1 MPLLSRPLLLYD
13 VRDVEALCTSIVQ
26 RSRLSLD
33 HHDREDLT
41 AYLIATCWELSLR
54 YEPGRTSFSTW
65 ATTTLRLR
73 VIDWNRA
80 RNGRTRWQFSGH
92 TYERERPR
100 LVPLDAELVDTLPT
114 GTGDPA
120 LDSDP
125 DLGGILDAGD
135 RQEARDYLALGLELP
150 TSHWVSSCLDELRDE
165 LERRSPG

>member
-1 MPLLSRPLLLYD
+1 MPLLSRPLPLYD

-41 AYLIATCWELSLR
+41 AYLIVACWELSLR
-54 YEPGRTSFSTW
+54 YEPGPTSFSTW

-73 VIDWNRA
+73 TIDWNRK

-92 TYERERPR
+92 TYEREQPR
-100 LVPLDAELVDTLPT
+100 LVALDSELAGALPARA
-114 GTGDPA
+114 GDPA

-135 RQEARDYLALGLELP
+135 RQEARDYLALGLEP
-150 TSHWVSSCLDELRDE
+150 PQRA
-165 LERRSPG
+165 P